1 MRRVSGEGV
10 GGVQIFDV
18 EGVGAKRFVD
28 SHFEAGSTKGTGGLA
43 YGRLMDGDE
52 VVDECLI
59 IRKSDHVRLMLHGG
73 RAIEARM
80 QRLVEGAGIFIESD
94 AMESRRKSLVEAEA
108 NGALQKAR
116 SVQTVLFLATVMQ
129 GSLVREVE
137 GIRRFLAANPSL
149 HVAPAAS
156 RLESLIQRA
165 PFGCALLESPRIGV
179 FGRPNVGK
187 STLFNAL
194 LGVERTLVHD
204 TPGTTRDAVEA
215 PVEWSGFPFRL
226 IDTAGMREAE
236 TVVEAEGVQRAGALR
251 DEVDLSIVVL
261 DSSDEALVDED
272 PCSIIVMNKVDRL
285 TDTERHA
292 LQQEHPGWIFTS
304 ALEATGLSDLRGRVV
319 FRSVFAGPTVREMPS
334 PFTRRQLSLLQRARQ
349 CLPSDR
355 QAAVAVL
362 AEFDS
367 QP

>member
-1 MRRVSGEGV
+1 
-10 GGVQIFDV
+10 
-18 EGVGAKRFVD
+18 
-28 SHFEAGSTKGTGGLA
+28 
-43 YGRLMDGDE
+43 
-52 VVDECLI
+52 
-59 IRKSDHVRLMLHGG
+59 ML
-73 RAIEARM
+73 
-80 QRLVEGAGIFIESD
+80 F
-94 AMESRRKSLVEAEA
+94 
-108 NGALQKAR
+108 R
-116 SVQTVLFLATVMQ
+116 SPT
-129 GSLVREVE
+129 
-137 GIRRFLAANPSL
+137 
-149 HVAPAAS
+149 
-156 RLESLIQRA
+156 
-165 PFGCALLESPRIGV
+165 
-179 FGRPNVGK
+179 
-187 STLFNAL
+187 
-194 LGVERTLVHD
+194 
-204 TPGTTRDAVEA
+204 
-215 PVEWSGFPFRL
+215 
-226 IDTAGMREAE
+226 
-236 TVVEAEGVQRAGALR
+236 LR